1 MDILERVYQRTMKG
15 LEHVRQGWA
24 SWDWSAQSRA
34 QERKQPGWTYQQS
47 YKLINSIP
55 CGKGMFFWVSEIN
68 QSTTPWEAS
77 RKYLSIIPKEL
88 RSALSKRGGDQQPSW
103 GASIN
108 TDKEQKKQK
117 TMMQSEIC
125 GAIRNLWCN
134 QEPVAVTE
142 TRCRAAH
149 LSTASPAEGA
159 AWVDVLCS
167 VLRNGWIVKSRLW
180 VTATNSLGAGGW
192 KSRIDTCSPISGVCS
207 RMRGLISQI
216 LLTEGD
222 WDD

>member
-1 MDILERVYQRTMKG
+1 
-15 LEHVRQGWA
+15 
-24 SWDWSAQSRA
+24 
-34 QERKQPGWTYQQS
+34 
-47 YKLINSIP
+47 
-55 CGKGMFFWVSEIN
+55 MFFWASEIN

-125 GAIRNLWCN
+125 GAIRNLL
-134 QEPVAVTE
+134 
-142 TRCRAAH
+142 
-149 LSTASPAEGA
+149 LSQKHDAELHIWALPALQKGQPGWMCCA
-159 AWVDVLCS
+159 L
-167 VLRNGWIVKSRLW
+167 LRNGWIVKSRLW
-180 VTATNSLGAGGW
+180 VTSTNSLGAGGW

-216 LLTEGD
+216 LLTGD